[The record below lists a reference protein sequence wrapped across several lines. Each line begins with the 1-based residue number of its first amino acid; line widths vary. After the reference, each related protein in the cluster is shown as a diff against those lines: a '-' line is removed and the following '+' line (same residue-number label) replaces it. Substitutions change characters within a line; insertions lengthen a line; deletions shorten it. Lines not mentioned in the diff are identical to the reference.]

1 MMTVKRKVLLQIP
14 LGHQRVRSV
23 CFVAGAGT
31 SLPRPVGR
39 LIVATTPPTSG
50 ATSLASAQSSSR
62 SQLAVHSDFAF
73 EREGSTKILVS
84 GVEGRSAA
92 RQNVLVTTDN
102 RKDHRRWSSDCS
114 KMLLLSAT
122 ETIPLYLHTA
132 QPESATLRPPG
143 SICAAANASNAPA
156 SIRTQ
161 PHFALQ
167 ESAALRPSG
176 YICAAANAS
185 NAPASIRT
193 QPHFAL
199 Q

>member
-1 MMTVKRKVLLQIP
+1 MVTSWSGAATGTVERIMMTVKRKVLLQIP
-14 LGHQRVRSV
+14 LGHQRVRPV

-31 SLPRPVGR
+31 TLPRAVGR
-39 LIVATTPPTSG
+39 LIVAAPPPATG

-132 QPESATLRPPG
+132 QPESATLRPSG
-143 SICAAANASNAPA
+143 FICAAAIAQKRTILIYLLNPPMPSA
-156 SIRTQ
+156 IRIIIM
-161 PHFALQ
+161 
-167 ESAALRPSG
+167 ALRA
-176 YICAAANAS
+176 I
-185 NAPASIRT
+185 
-193 QPHFAL
+193 
-199 Q
+199 

>member
-1 MMTVKRKVLLQIP
+1 MVTSWSGAATGTVERIMMTVKRKVLLQIP

-132 QPESATLRPPG
+132 QPESATLRPSG
-143 SICAAANASNAPA
+143 FICAAAIAQKRTILIYLLNPPMPSA
-156 SIRTQ
+156 IRIIIM
-161 PHFALQ
+161 
-167 ESAALRPSG
+167 ALRA
-176 YICAAANAS
+176 I
-185 NAPASIRT
+185 
-193 QPHFAL
+193 
-199 Q
+199 